1 MGESV
6 KGSLRKVGGG
16 GGPKTFTTTTAE
28 EGGRNKRGAALASLG
43 AHCYVMDERRLFI

>member
-16 GGPKTFTTTTAE
+16 GRE
-28 EGGRNKRGAALASLG
+28 EGGQKLSPQP
-43 AHCYVMDERRLFI
+43 RRKKEEGIREGPPSPLSVPTAM